1 MMLRLLCGLSVAVGA
16 MAPAQMAEANT
27 RNCASHQ
34 AITARL
40 ADIYGERRQAMG
52 LGGNNAVVEVYASD
66 ESGSWTI
73 TVTQPGGPT
82 CLVAAGQNFRI
93 ESTPLPEEDPDA

>member
-1 MMLRLLCGLSVAVGA
+1 MLRMLSGLSVAVGA
-16 MAPAQMAEANT
+16 MVLANTAEANN

-40 ADIYGERRQAMG
+40 ADVYGERRQAMG

-82 CLVAAGQNFRI
+82 CLVAAGQSFRL
-93 ESTPLPEEDPDA
+93 EEAPLPEEDPDA